1 MKDLFLLLLVFY
13 VVYDIVN
20 YHPELPKKVLQKAIE
35 YIAVDESES
44 ISVEGSDYS
53 NLAINSDLSP
63 KYRKTNKIR
72 DGSNVRYIVWCY
84 NGVNQN
90 TSYYKT
96 MMMSAGKYSW
106 HYIVEGDQVVN
117 TIPVDQVATFYLKDN
132 NVVTNGIGICLTDDY
147 LTTINHA
154 IKLKQ
159 YLSMMYPGAEHLTI
173 QDIEGKEIPQTIKRI
188 TDD

>member
-1 MKDLFLLLLVFY
+1 
-13 VVYDIVN
+13 
-20 YHPELPKKVLQKAIE
+20 
-35 YIAVDESES
+35 
-44 ISVEGSDYS
+44 
-53 NLAINSDLSP
+53 
-63 KYRKTNKIR
+63 
-72 DGSNVRYIVWCY
+72 
-84 NGVNQN
+84 
-90 TSYYKT
+90 
-96 MMMSAGKYSW
+96 MSAGKYSW

-117 TIPVDQVATFYLKDN
+117 TIPVDQVATFYPKDN